1 MKKITVFAMSLLFL
15 WSCNNASEKQTAQQ
29 ETNKHAE
36 HHQDG
41 NANAIELN
49 NGEKWIVN
57 EEMKP
62 FVSKGEE
69 LINAYI
75 QNNQTDY
82 KALAQDLNKQ
92 NEQLV
97 KSCTMNGKSHDE
109 LHKWLHPHLETVKT
123 LENETEATKANKMV
137 LDLQDSY
144 EQYHKYFQ

>member
-1 MKKITVFAMSLLFL
+1 MSLLFL
-15 WSCNNASEKQTAQQ
+15 WSCNNSSEKQTAQQ
-29 ETNKHAE
+29 ETNIHAE
-36 HHQDG
+36 HHQDE

-49 NGEKWIVN
+49 NNEKWIVN

-62 FVSKGEE
+62 FVSKGEK

-97 KSCTMNGKSHDE
+97 KSC
-109 LHKWLHPHLETVKT
+109 
-123 LENETEATKANKMV
+123 
-137 LDLQDSY
+137 Q
-144 EQYHKYFQ
+144 